1 MQRNVGE
8 SVKDRLI
15 PALAASA
22 LIAVLAASLAG
33 PALSDEVFTLEAARL
48 SGQALWRHL
57 EADVHPPLY
66 YYLIKGWLAL
76 AGADLAALRA
86 FSLLMAALAALL
98 AGSVLP
104 RQAAG
109 RGWAAWFFAADGI
122 VLVMSIYGRMY
133 TLLAALCLLA
143 WLASDRHL
151 REGGRGWAV
160 FAGATVAAGL
170 CTHHFF
176 ALYLVSLAAWLILA
190 HRGVALRLLPG
201 WGVGTAI
208 WALVWGRTAW
218 EQLTRRPQH
227 LAWVQPAAFEKWAE
241 VAGAHVIFFAA
252 ALPLG
257 LAAFAWRRRTRNE
270 WPAESRAAAVAA
282 AITLALPG
290 AISVWKPVLN
300 PRFTI
305 IAAPFLAVALAPLG
319 RLTAG
324 VLPVTAFAAAAA
336 WLWWPGTQT
345 SCTSAE
351 AARQLAATTTSA
363 DTVLF
368 CRLTRKP
375 VEYHWRNPAAQ
386 RRSFPAEIDSHPG
399 YEGKQPREQLLQ
411 EARSLAA
418 SLNGRVFVLAD
429 TGRLAPQILLR
440 ALEEAGFR
448 PREPLLACSS
458 AGKHY
463 FDRLLVFDP
472 PVRQAESPSGGPPGT
487 GSPPPDPAARAY
499 APR

>member
-1 MQRNVGE
+1 MVREVQAKAEARV
-8 SVKDRLI
+8 SL
-15 PALAASA
+15 PAAMLLAAVM
-22 LIAVLAASLAG
+22 IPSLFG
-33 PALSDEVFTLEAARL
+33 PALSDEVFTLEAAKL

-66 YYLIKGWLAL
+66 YFPIKGWLAL
-76 AGADLAALRA
+76 AGANLAALRA

-98 AGSVLP
+98 AASVLP
-104 RQAAG
+104 RAAAG

-122 VLVMSIYGRMY
+122 VLMMSVYGRMY
-133 TLLAALCLLA
+133 ALLAALCLLA

-151 REGGRGWAV
+151 REGGRSWAV
-160 FAGATVAAGL
+160 LGGAAVAAGL
-170 CTHHFF
+170 GTHHFF
-176 ALYLVSLAAWLILA
+176 ALFLVSLAAWLALA
-190 HRGVALRLLPG
+190 HRGAALRLLPG
-201 WGVGTAI
+201 WGAGLAL

-227 LAWVQPAAFEKWAE
+227 LAWVQPATLEKWAE
-241 VAGAHVIFFAA
+241 MVGAHVVFILA

-257 LAAFAWRRRTRNE
+257 LAALAWRGRNRNE
-270 WPAESRAAAVAA
+270 WPSESRAAAVAA
-282 AITLALPG
+282 AIALALPG
-290 AISVWKPVLN
+290 AISLWKPVLN

-336 WLWWPGTQT
+336 WLWWPGAPTP
-345 SCTSAE
+345 CTSAE
-351 AARQLAATTTSA
+351 AARQLAATTTGA
-363 DTVLF
+363 DTVVF

-375 VEYHWRNPAAQ
+375 VEYHWRNPVAQ

-399 YEGKQPREQLLQ
+399 YEGRRPEEQLLQ

-429 TGRLAPQILLR
+429 TSRPAPQILLR
-440 ALEEAGFR
+440 TLEEAGFR
-448 PREPLLACSS
+448 PLEPLLACPS

-472 PVRQAESPSGGPPGT
+472 PLRQTGSPSGAPPGRE
-487 GSPPPDPAARAY
+487 SPRPGPAARAY